1 MTCNTKK
8 TPGRGCCV
16 QPASD
21 KNNLSFFIRN
31 TNFWQS
37 NLGGAKSRPAVY
49 SGELVIINKIIGDF
63 PTPASK
69 SASEEARSGFAKSVA
84 INIRPGGVKL
94 HSMCQ
99 W

>member
-63 PTPASK
+63 PTAAP
-69 SASEEARSGFAKSVA
+69 EEERADCGW
-84 INIRPGGVKL
+84 L
-94 HSMCQ
+94 CEECCH
-99 W
+99 